1 MQNKIKDILVD
12 LFPFWN
18 KLSQQDQDF
27 LEQGTIIKKHK
38 KGENIH
44 GGGLDCTGIIGV
56 VSGRLRVYL
65 LSEEGKEVTLFRLLE
80 NDICVLSASCIIK
93 NIEFDV
99 YVDAEVDT
107 EIILINS
114 GIYETLGRKNPFAD
128 AYIQEMVSM
137 RFSEAMWVMSQV
149 LFMKMDK
156 RLAIFLLEQSNIEES
171 ESITLTH
178 QDIAD
183 HISTAR
189 EVVSRM
195 LKYFANEGLV
205 KVSRKGIEILNREKL
220 QEKAE

>member
-1 MQNKIKDILVD
+1 MQKEIKDILKE
-12 LFPFWN
+12 LFPFWS
-18 KLSQQDQDF
+18 KLSSQDQE
-27 LEQGTIIKKHK
+27 LLVQGTILKKHK

-44 GGGLDCTGIIGV
+44 GGGLHCTGVLGI

-65 LSEEGKEVTLFRLLE
+65 LSDEGKEVSLFRLLE
-80 NDICVLSASCIIK
+80 NDVCMLSASCMIK
-93 NIEFDV
+93 NIAFDV
-99 YVDAEVDT
+99 YVDTEVDT
-107 EIILINS
+107 KLLIINPSVYEDVGRRNPFVDHYVQEII
-114 GIYETLGRKNPFAD
+114 
-128 AYIQEMVSM
+128 SM
-137 RFSEAMWVMSQV
+137 RFSEAMWVMEQI

-171 ESITLTH
+171 DSITLTH

-183 HISTAR
+183 HMSTAR

-205 KVSRKGIEILNREKL
+205 KVSRKGIEIINREKL

>member
-1 MQNKIKDILVD
+1 MQKTIEGILVK
-12 LFPFWN
+12 LLPFWS
-18 KLSQQDQDF
+18 KLTLLDREF
-27 LEQGTIIKKHK
+27 LVQGTIMKKFK
-38 KGENIH
+38 KTENIH
-44 GGGLDCTGIIGV
+44 GGGLDCTGIIGL

-99 YVDAEVDT
+99 YVDAEVNS
-107 EIILINS
+107 EIVLINS
-114 GIYETLGRKNPFAD
+114 VTYENLSRRNSHAD
-128 AYIQEMVSM
+128 AYIKEMVSM

-156 RLAIFLLEQSNIEES
+156 RLAIFLLEQSNIEGS
-171 ESITLTH
+171 DSITLTH
-178 QDIAD
+178 QEIAD
-183 HISTAR
+183 HMSTAR

-205 KVSRKGIEILNREKL
+205 KVSRKGIEIINEKKL

>member
-1 MQNKIKDILVD
+1 MQKKIEEILAK

-18 KLSQQDQDF
+18 KLSLLDQEF
-27 LEQGTIIKKHK
+27 LEQGTIIKKYIK
-38 KGENIH
+38 AENIH
-44 GGGLDCTGIIGV
+44 GGGLNCTGIIGV

-99 YVDAEVDT
+99 YVDAEVNSET
-107 EIILINS
+107 VLINS
-114 GIYETLGRKNPFAD
+114 ATYENLSRRNPVAD

-137 RFSEAMWVMSQV
+137 RFSESMWVMSQV

-171 ESITLTH
+171 NSITLTH
-178 QDIAD
+178 QEIAD
-183 HISTAR
+183 HMSTAR

-205 KVSRKGIEILNREKL
+205 KVSRKGIEIINEKKL

>member
-1 MQNKIKDILVD
+1 MQNEIKGTLAGM
-12 LFPFWN
+12 FPFWS
-18 KLSQQDQDF
+18 KLPPHDREL
-27 LEQGTIIKKHK
+27 LEQGTITRKHK

-99 YVDAEVDT
+99 YVDAEIDT
-107 EIILINS
+107 SIILINS
-114 GIYETLGRKNPFAD
+114 GTYENLGRKNPFAE

-171 ESITLTH
+171 DSIKLTH
-178 QDIAD
+178 QEIAD
-183 HISTAR
+183 HMSTAR

-195 LKYFANEGLV
+195 LK
-205 KVSRKGIEILNREKL
+205 
-220 QEKAE
+220 